1 MTDVRISLVVGNWKA
16 NPPRA
21 DLDRLTSGLIDA
33 VAPAAQA
40 GVDVVVCPPFPWLAT
55 VATGLDGSGI
65 QLGAQ
70 TLAVVDSGGV
80 TGEVPASLLRGLCD
94 YALLGH
100 YERRIQCEEDNGD
113 IRKKIAAAI
122 DNDIRPIFCVGESAE
137 ALEHGASGG
146 VLAEQME
153 SVLDGLNLN
162 SHLVIAY
169 APIWTTIG
177 MIIPPQASYV
187 NDVCAM
193 LRETLAD
200 ITSADLA
207 AQARIIYGGRLTE
220 SNVNDLAAQPDID
233 GLLVG
238 AGATSPERF
247 AMMAGAV
254 AGAQGS

>member
-1 MTDVRISLVVGNWKA
+1 MTSSRKPLVVGNWKA

-21 DLDRLTSGLIDA
+21 ELDGLTGRLVDA
-33 VAPAAQA
+33 VGPIAEA

-55 VATGLDGSGI
+55 VATGLAGSGI
-65 QLGAQ
+65 QLGTQ

-113 IRKKIAAAI
+113 IRKKVVAAI
-122 DNDIRPIFCVGESAE
+122 ENNIRPIFCVGESAE

-153 SVLDGLNLN
+153 AVLDGLSLD
-162 SHLVIAY
+162 SRLVIAY

-177 MIIPPQASYV
+177 MIIPPEASYV

-220 SNVNDLAAQPDID
+220 SNVLDLAAQPEID
-233 GLLVG
+233 GFLVG
-238 AGATSPERF
+238 AGATSPPRF
-247 AMMAGAV
+247 ALMAGAV
-254 AGAQGS
+254 RQARQP

>member
-1 MTDVRISLVVGNWKA
+1 VGPIA
-16 NPPRA
+16 
-21 DLDRLTSGLIDA
+21 G
-33 VAPAAQA
+33 A
-40 GVDVVVCPPFPWLAT
+40 GVDVVFCPPFPWLQT
-55 VATGLDGSGI
+55 VATGLSGTGI
-65 QLGAQ
+65 RLGAQ

-94 YALLGH
+94 YALVGH

-113 IRKKIAAAI
+113 IRKKIVAAI
-122 DNDIRPIFCVGESAE
+122 ENDIRPIFCVGESAE

-153 SVLDGLNLN
+153 AVLDGLPLD
-162 SHLVIAY
+162 SRLVIAY

-177 MIIPPQASYV
+177 MIIPPEASYV

-193 LRETLAD
+193 LRETLTD

-207 AQARIIYGGRLTE
+207 AQARIVYGGRLTE
-220 SNVNDLAAQPDID
+220 SNVNALAAQTEID
-233 GLLVG
+233 GFLVG

-247 AMMAGAV
+247 AIV
-254 AGAQGS
+254 ARAASHANDH